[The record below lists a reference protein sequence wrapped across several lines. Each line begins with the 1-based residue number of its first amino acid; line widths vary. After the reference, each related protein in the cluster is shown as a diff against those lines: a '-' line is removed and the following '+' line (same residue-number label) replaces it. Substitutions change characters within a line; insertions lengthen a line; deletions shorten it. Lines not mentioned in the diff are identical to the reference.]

1 MTSRAQAIF
10 SLHSIYAGI
19 DQDSHKTYL
28 EDFCEKFHDDIVEM
42 IDSAV
47 EQSQKLSS
55 DAVYS
60 EALQH
65 LHACSNSCKIFQV
78 RAHLL
83 LLLTSSSAIQFL
95 FHLYV
100 YVFCFQLIKST

>member
-1 MTSRAQAIF
+1 MRAIF
-10 SLHSIYAGI
+10 SYFHTIYAGI

-83 LLLTSSSAIQFL
+83 LLRLLTSSSAIQFL